1 MVAVVVFARS
11 CDSVCNKTLTHARSC
26 GSVWKKPSK
35 NRWKDFRSKT
45 SAKKKKLDPV
55 ATLTNCYAEEDYL
68 KIARNFTEPTQLA
81 MLHNLG
87 MFVYACACVHMC
99 TCAHACIAHRMRT
112 DSDAHTCLRVRVRPS
127 VHARARARACACVHA
142 CVFVCALLSVLS

>member
-1 MVAVVVFARS
+1 MVVFARS

-26 GSVWKKPSK
+26 GSVWKKPRK
-35 NRWKDFRSKT
+35 NRWKDFRKT

-87 MFVYACACVHMC
+87 MFVYVRVCACVC
-99 TCAHACIAHRMRT
+99 VA
-112 DSDAHTCLRVRVRPS
+112 LYVWGKRPPR
-127 VHARARARACACVHA
+127 HFRPKI
-142 CVFVCALLSVLS
+142 